1 MKLGNLIRKAA
12 DFCDVNQPKVENA
25 YDCYANAVKAAVHTA
40 SQKVTSEA
48 NRLAIR
54 SLTLT
59 HKVLSGVNAKIE
71 SKIDTDDQNPMLD
84 RRQ

>member
-25 YDCYANAVKAAVHTA
+25 VKAT
-40 SQKVTSEA
+40 SQKVASKA

-59 HKVLSGVNAKIE
+59 HKVLSSVNAKIE

>member
-12 DFCDVNQPKVENA
+12 DFCDKNQPKVENA
-25 YDCYANAVKAAVHTA
+25 VISA
-40 SQKVTSEA
+40 SQKVTSGA

-59 HKVLSGVNAKIE
+59 HKVLSSVNAKIE

-84 RRQ
+84 PDQ